1 MLVIS
6 AATHSEHGAAFRL
19 VKLQTSLHTGKQE
32 AERCADA
39 ASRMDKGAPRDDG
52 ETAKL
57 AHAGLLQE
65 KRSTLRSHTQR
76 TAMTDAAHCEATCSA
91 LHRPSHRSAFCS
103 PLACTPP
110 HGEFRPRP
118 QQAASCLGTP
128 QKPSLCTAPLL
139 SSQRLPDTRHSPRRP
154 QAIRPCTAGKAAR
167 PHLLPASV

>member
-1 MLVIS
+1 MLVFS
-6 AATHSEHGAAFRL
+6 AAACSGHGAAFRL

-39 ASRMDKGAPRDDG
+39 ASRMGKGAPRDDG
-52 ETAKL
+52 KRLGRERR
-57 AHAGLLQE
+57 GLLKE
-65 KRSTLRSHTQR
+65 KRSTLRSHTQC

-103 PLACTPP
+103 PFACPPP

-118 QQAASCLGTP
+118 QYAAPCQGTP
-128 QKPSLCTAPLL
+128 QKPFPLYRSPL
-139 SSQRLPDTRHSPRRP
+139 SPQRLPGTRHSPRRP

>member
-32 AERCADA
+32 AGRCADA
-39 ASRMDKGAPRDDG
+39 ASRMGKGAPRDDG

-118 QQAASCLGTP
+118 QYAASCLGTP
-128 QKPSLCTAPLL
+128 QKPPPRTAPPL
-139 SSQRLPDTRHSPRRP
+139 SPQRFPDTRHSPRRP
-154 QAIRPCTAGKAAR
+154 QAIRSCTAGKAAR